1 MRDLV
6 EAIRPLIGSAM
17 YNIGIQE
24 SEWNDLLAVSTDSTF
39 ADVALP
45 CHSLSKILRK
55 APNEISDEILENL
68 GSTTEGVCQVSSI
81 NGFLNFSAEP
91 DWLGEK
97 LQESL
102 IDDRLR
108 VSTEEKKSLS

>member
-17 YNIGIQE
+17 SNIGIQE

-45 CHSLSKILRK
+45 CH
-55 APNEISDEILENL
+55 
-68 GSTTEGVCQVSSI
+68 
-81 NGFLNFSAEP
+81 
-91 DWLGEK
+91 
-97 LQESL
+97 
-102 IDDRLR
+102 
-108 VSTEEKKSLS
+108 